1 MYVKYVKRALDF
13 IISFLALILL
23 LPLMILLAVTGALVL
38 RGNPFF
44 TQKRPGKKGK
54 DGREK
59 IFTLIKF
66 RTMTNKRD
74 SAGNL
79 LPDEERM
86 TKYGTALRASSLDEL
101 PEFFNIIK
109 GDMSLVGPRPLLV
122 EYLPRY
128 TELQRRRHNVMPGLT
143 GYAQVHGRNDL
154 DWDEKFAYDLYYVE
168 HISFKTDVRIVA
180 DTVKAVIFRQ
190 GITDGESVTMAKFT
204 GEEKTEKIER

>member
-1 MYVKYVKRALDF
+1 MYVKYVKRILDVS
-13 IISFLALILL
+13 ISFLALILL
-23 LPLMILLAVTGALVL
+23 LPLFILLALIGAAVL

-66 RTMTNKRD
+66 RTMTNRRGADGK
-74 SAGNL
+74 L

-101 PEFFNIIK
+101 PELINILK

-128 TELQRRRHNVMPGLT
+128 TEVQRRRHNVMPGLT

-168 HISFKTDVRIVA
+168 HISFGTDVRIVA
-180 DTVKAVIFRQ
+180 DTVKAGILRQ
-190 GITDGESVTMAKFT
+190 GITDGETVTMSEFT
-204 GEEKTEKIER
+204 GNEKTEKIEK

>member
-1 MYVKYVKRALDF
+1 MYAKYVKRALDVF
-13 IISFLALILL
+13 ISLFALILL
-23 LPLMILLAVTGALVL
+23 LPLMILLALIGAAVL

-44 TQKRPGKKGK
+44 AQKRPGKKGP

-66 RTMTNKRD
+66 RTMTNKRGAD
-74 SAGNL
+74 GEL

-101 PEFFNIIK
+101 PEFFNILK
-109 GDMSLVGPRPLLV
+109 GDMSVVGPRPLLV

-128 TELQRRRHNVMPGLT
+128 TEVQRRRHNVMPGLT

-168 HISFKTDVRIVA
+168 HISFRTDVHIVA

-190 GITDGESVTMAKFT
+190 GITDGENVTMAKFT
-204 GEEKTEKIER
+204 GTDNTEKIEK

>member
-1 MYVKYVKRALDF
+1 MYVKYVKRILDVS
-13 IISFLALILL
+13 ISFLALILL
-23 LPLMILLAVTGALVL
+23 LPLFILLALIGAAVL

-66 RTMTNKRD
+66 RTMTNRRGADGK
-74 SAGNL
+74 L

-101 PEFFNIIK
+101 PELINILK

-128 TELQRRRHNVMPGLT
+128 TEVQRRRHNVMPGLT

-168 HISFKTDVRIVA
+168 HISFRTDVRIGV
-180 DTVKAVIFRQ
+180 DTVKAVILRQ
-190 GITDGESVTMAKFT
+190 GITDGETVTMSEFT
-204 GEEKTEKIER
+204 GNEKTEKIEK